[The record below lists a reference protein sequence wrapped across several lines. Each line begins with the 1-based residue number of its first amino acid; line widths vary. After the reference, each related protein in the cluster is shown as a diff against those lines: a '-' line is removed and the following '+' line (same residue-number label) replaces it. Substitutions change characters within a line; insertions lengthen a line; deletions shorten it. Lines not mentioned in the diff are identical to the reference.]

1 MTPQQIRLV
10 QESFRSV
17 APMGDQVAEIF
28 YARLFQLDPSLRPMF
43 SGDMQEQG
51 RKLITMIGFA
61 VQGLSQLHD
70 IVPQVMQLGR
80 RHAGYGVQPDHY
92 DTVAEALLW
101 TLEQGL
107 GDQFTD
113 ELRGA
118 WTEAYLILAR
128 TMMAG
133 ARELAA

>member
-1 MTPQQIRLV
+1 MTPHQIRMV
-10 QESFRSV
+10 QDSFRSV
-17 APMGDQVAEIF
+17 APMGVEVADMF
-28 YARLFQLDPSLRPMF
+28 YQRLFQLDPSLRPMF

-61 VQGLSQLHD
+61 VQGLTRLD
-70 IVPQVMQLGR
+70 ELVPQVMELGR
-80 RHAGYGVQPDHY
+80 RHAGYGVQPSHY

-113 ELRGA
+113 PLRAA
-118 WTEAYLILAR
+118 WTEAYGVLAK

-133 ARELAA
+133 AQEMAA

>member
-1 MTPQQIRLV
+1 MTPQQIRMV
-10 QESFRSV
+10 QDSFRNV
-17 APMGDQVAEIF
+17 APMGAEVADMF
-28 YARLFQLDPSLRPMF
+28 YQRLFQLDPSLRPMF

-61 VQGLSQLHD
+61 VQGLTRLD
-70 IVPQVMQLGR
+70 ELVPQVMELGR
-80 RHAGYGVQPDHY
+80 RHAGYGVQPSHY

-113 ELRGA
+113 PLRAA
-118 WTEAYLILAR
+118 WTEAYGVLAK

-133 ARELAA
+133 AQEMAA